1 MAMGQMGAIQ
11 AKLGLDLSQFQSG
24 ARAASAEAQKMAG
37 NINQAWAGVRNSV
50 EVKAARSF
58 DQLRASID
66 PAFAASQRYA
76 DIQRQVAGFV
86 DSGVASQRAANQV
99 LEQAAARYLGVA
111 TASDRAA
118 QAARAGEAAQ
128 AEAARTAQS
137 AARSYE
143 SLRASVDP
151 LFASS
156 QRYKQAVEVLNAAQ
170 AAGVVDD
177 RARANTLRLLGEQ
190 LSATSGVMQRTG
202 GISGRMSSAF
212 SNASFQVQDF
222 FVQIAGGT
230 DVMRAFAMQA
240 PQLLGALGFSGK
252 LAMIGSAL
260 GTLVAVGA
268 VVLPMLGDLGRKAK
282 DMGEAVGDL
291 ESSLGDLRAALDV
304 AAIPMA
310 ALRKEFGLNAEAA
323 REMNLAMLDLAQL
336 KAMNDLDASTEA
348 LRTRFADLVAQV
360 DRFDAATRQAG
371 GALRDD
377 FLTMAQ
383 TSIRQLQSQFGL
395 TIIQARGVAD
405 AMSKINSGDVD
416 QVAAGAK
423 DLTQVLMAVKDSA
436 GRIPPDLQ
444 EAAEATIK
452 TGLAA
457 MRLAGYTEQ
466 AEKIAANLPVGLNSA
481 ADAAQ
486 RLASA
491 MAAATGFSA
500 NLDNQIAML
509 DVQIEATRNKQNV
522 ANATRIAGLELEAQ
536 ARRDAAVAAGEDALA
551 ADARLAID
559 QAQIKTMSDK
569 LATLDQLTAAQKA
582 STKAGTAGVKAAQNL
597 AKAQAK
603 EAERWRD
610 LIDPMNR
617 YRRELGELTALAKEG
632 LLTPEEVQK
641 AMAQLNADLADSL
654 PLVGDL
660 TDTLVDGL
668 FTGFRTT
675 LGSIG
680 DMFKSWLKQ
689 MIATAAKNR
698 ILVAMGVTGATGVA
712 GTAAAASGSA
722 AGVMPGGSLGS
733 IATSGLGLAG
743 VIGTS
748 VNAFISGAGGLV
760 TSLTGAGGGLAAAGT
775 YLTSVLG
782 GATSGIAGLS
792 AAIGAIALP
801 VAAVG
806 FLISGLIGKTK
817 VLDTGIRALIG
828 GSDVTVQTYER
839 IEKSKFWGLSKSKR
853 TTYSAASSEI
863 ADPIRQAVYGVQD
876 SIAVA
881 ASALNIGAEAFDG
894 FAYELKFSTKGLSED
909 EALEVLQDKLT
920 ELGDAYAGQVTGLE
934 AFSASGEGAMET
946 INRLASALQ
955 TVNAAMDTLGN
966 SFRATGLVGAD
977 MASQLT
983 QLFGGDEAFGTA
995 VSTYYEAVYSE
1006 SERLATLTC
1015 QTTEALA
1022 EMGLAMPE
1030 SRDQYRALVDAM
1042 DLTSA
1047 GGRELWATLVG
1058 MAGVFDEILP
1068 QVSAF
1073 TAQIE
1078 ALSGQVS
1085 TSLDGAITAYTA
1097 AQQAS
1102 AQAAT
1107 NWYKAAD
1114 SIAEFVAEMRG
1125 TASAMTSPQS
1135 ALAFSAARY
1144 QSTLASAKAGDLDA
1158 TSGLTGV
1165 AQTYLDR
1172 VSATATSALD
1182 VARAQARVASDLGQV
1197 EGIAQIEGAKSEA
1210 IASLTQ
1216 AQVDLMTEARDYLAA
1231 GNALT
1236 EEQITT
1242 LETQLGSLDDA
1253 IQAAAEINYAS
1264 LQKQIDLAIDVVE
1277 DAKIPDYLKAML
1289 RDSASG
1295 VTRYVDFITR
1305 SDLSAD
1311 QKWLALTGA
1320 SEHVK
1325 TISLIADQG
1334 QISGDLLDLAL
1345 TSADT
1350 LVKTISYMSGTLLP
1364 ADLQALALEDASSL
1378 LKSIRWVAQS
1388 LPADLRAIVFNDID
1402 ALDKVI
1408 NFRVGQS
1415 VPGTVQKLALGEAEE
1430 FRRILDLVSGK
1441 LVSSRVQA
1449 LALDDPTGFRRSLS
1463 IVAGVLPS
1471 GRVQTLALDAA
1482 KAFTRVLDFQLG
1494 RTPQAK
1500 IWSLALA
1507 TTSKLQKTVNLLT
1520 GRTLDAETMRVA
1532 LAGNS
1537 ELARVVNVALSSK
1550 ADARAV
1556 TLALGNLGAYAVTVN
1571 AALGKGITGDLR
1583 QLVFAGQGS
1592 YAAMIE
1598 AAFSKGLTADQRRIL
1613 LTQQGGYIARITGV
1627 LAGNQSAQIK
1637 ALLLNANTSAA
1648 RAITIRA
1655 AFAKGLSSDQRA
1667 ALSSAALTVSRIIAG
1682 TVRLG
1687 SLSGD
1692 QIRMLRAASGTLTRT
1707 LKGTVDLSGL
1717 TAQQQSLLA
1726 AVSGSTAGKITL
1738 GGSFRFDPSSAF
1750 ASLMTSSVK
1759 APMEAARASMV
1770 GLRASLTSLRSAV
1783 IAQSDLLKAQ
1793 QKQAQVAAAQASYDS
1808 LMDQLA
1814 NFTPDQAVGAPSKLS
1829 TWSSGGLAALAT
1841 YQVGNKTFSAQ
1852 DTQKQLVMLDR
1863 KEDRATY
1870 NAIVAQL
1877 NTTAYEQ
1884 AMAYATRLNDAAAA
1898 SDLKE
1903 QALET
1908 SLQEAARALRDLG
1921 VDIEIPQFA
1930 AGGHHAGGLRLV
1942 GEKGPEIEATGA
1954 SRIWS
1959 ADQTRRMLSGG
1970 GGGQGGGGQGSDT
1983 ALVAEV
1989 KALREELAGMR
2000 SEQRQLGLSGT
2011 NDMRKLRMIE
2021 ERREAETQ

>member
-1 MAMGQMGAIQ
+1 MAMGQMGAMQ

-37 NINQAWAGVRNSV
+37 NINQAWAGVRASV
-50 EVKAARSF
+50 EMKAARSF

-76 DIQRQVAGFV
+76 DVQRQVAGFV
-86 DSGVASQRAANQV
+86 ESGVASQRAANQV

-118 QAARAGEAAQ
+118 QATRAGEAAQ
-128 AEAARTAQS
+128 AEAARTAAS

-143 SLRASVDP
+143 SLRVSVDP
-151 LFASS
+151 LYASS

-268 VVLPMLGDLGRKAK
+268 VVLPMLGDFGRKAK
-282 DMGEAVGDL
+282 DMGEAVDDL
-291 ESSLGDLRAALDV
+291 EGSLGDLRAALDV

-360 DRFDAATRQAG
+360 DQFDAATRQAG
-371 GALRDD
+371 GALRED

-395 TIIQARGVAD
+395 TIIEARGVAD
-405 AMSKINSGDVD
+405 AMGKINSGDVD

-444 EAAEATIK
+444 EAASAAAQTAIEA
-452 TGLAA
+452 L
-457 MRLAGYTEQ
+457 RLAGYAEQ

-491 MAAATGFSA
+491 MAAATGFST
-500 NLDNQIAML
+500 NLDAQIKTL
-509 DVQIEATRNKQNV
+509 DVQIEATRTKQNV

-582 STKAGTAGVKAAQNL
+582 STKAGTAGLKAAQKL
-597 AKAQAK
+597 EKAQAK

-617 YRRELGELTALAKEG
+617 YRRELGELNTLAKEG

-654 PLVGDL
+654 PLVGEL

-680 DMFKSWLKQ
+680 DMFKTWLKQ

-712 GTAAAASGSA
+712 GTAAAAAGSA
-722 AGVMPGGSLGS
+722 AGVKPGGLGS

-782 GATSGIAGLS
+782 GATSGITGLS

-828 GSDVTVQTYER
+828 GGDVSVQTYQR
-839 IEKSKFWGLSKSKR
+839 IEKSKWWGLSKSKK
-853 TTYSAASSEI
+853 TKYATASSDV
-863 ADPIRQAVYGVQD
+863 ADPITQAVYGVQD
-876 SIAVA
+876 SVVA
-881 ASALNIGAEAFDG
+881 AAAALDIGAEAFDD
-894 FAYELKFSTKGLSED
+894 FAYELKFSTRGLSED

-920 ELGDAYAGQVTGLE
+920 ELGDAYAGQVAGLE

-966 SFRATGLVGAD
+966 AFRATGLVGAD

-1006 SERLATLTC
+1006 SERLATLTR

-1022 EMGLAMPE
+1022 DMGIAMPK

-1042 DLTSA
+1042 DLTTE
-1047 GGRELWATLVG
+1047 GGRALWATLVG

-1114 SIAEFVAEMRG
+1114 SIAAFVAEMRG

-1144 QSTLASAKAGDLDA
+1144 QATLASARAGDLDA

-1210 IASLTQ
+1210 IVSLTQ
-1216 AQVDLMTEARDYLAA
+1216 AQLDLMTEARDYLAA
-1231 GNALT
+1231 GNALS

-1253 IQAAAEINYAS
+1253 ITAAAEINYAS

-1289 RDSASG
+1289 SDSASG

-1325 TISLIADQG
+1325 TVEY
-1334 QISGDLLDLAL
+1334 LA
-1345 TSADT
+1345 
-1350 LVKTISYMSGTLLP
+1350 
-1364 ADLQALALEDASSL
+1364 Q
-1378 LKSIRWVAQS
+1378 
-1388 LPADLRAIVFNDID
+1388 ND
-1402 ALDKVI
+1402 
-1408 NFRVGQS
+1408 
-1415 VPGTVQKLALGEAEE
+1415 
-1430 FRRILDLVSGK
+1430 
-1441 LVSSRVQA
+1441 
-1449 LALDDPTGFRRSLS
+1449 
-1463 IVAGVLPS
+1463 
-1471 GRVQTLALDAA
+1471 
-1482 KAFTRVLDFQLG
+1482 LG
-1494 RTPQAK
+1494 RDLTT
-1500 IWSLALA
+1500 LALA
-1507 TTSKLQKTVNLLT
+1507 TTSTLQKTVNLLT
-1520 GRTLDAETMRVA
+1520 GRKLDAETMRVA

-1550 ADARAV
+1550 ADTRAV
-1556 TLALGNLGAYAVTVN
+1556 KLALGNLGAYAVTVN
-1571 AALGKGITGDLR
+1571 ASFGKGITADLR
-1583 QLVFAGQGS
+1583 KLVFAGQGS

-1613 LTQQGGYIARITGV
+1613 LTQQGGYIAQITGV
-1627 LAGNQSAQIK
+1627 LASNQSAQIK

-1655 AFAKGLSSDQRA
+1655 TFAKGLSSDQRA

-1717 TAQQQSLLA
+1717 TAQQKSLLA
-1726 AVSGSTAGKITL
+1726 AVSGSSAGRITL

-1750 ASLMTSSVK
+1750 ASLMTNSVATPMASAK
-1759 APMEAARASMV
+1759 AAMT
-1770 GLRASLTSLRSAV
+1770 GLRGALVDLRKVMDEQLAQAKAAQALATAQASLATLADQKASVISTASSV
-1783 IAQSDLLKAQ
+1783 IAQIK
-1793 QKQAQVAAAQASYDS
+1793 
-1808 LMDQLA
+1808 
-1814 NFTPDQAVGAPSKLS
+1814 
-1829 TWSSGGLAALAT
+1829 
-1841 YQVGNKTFSAQ
+1841 
-1852 DTQKQLVMLDR
+1852 
-1863 KEDRATY
+1863 
-1870 NAIVAQL
+1870 
-1877 NTTAYEQ
+1877 
-1884 AMAYATRLNDAAAA
+1884 
-1898 SDLKE
+1898 
-1903 QALET
+1903 ALERST
-1908 SLQEAARALRDLG
+1908 G
-1921 VDIEIPQFA
+1921 VDIRNGNKNATLSVDDAGNVSYAATHVDYGRGDDIAGFRAAFWADGGLEDQLVSLIGDAPALERKMAVLRAQIEGMGGVPAFA
-1930 AGGHHAGGLRLV
+1930 RGGHHAGGLRLV

-1970 GGGQGGGGQGSDT
+1970 GGQGQGADA
-1983 ALVAEV
+1983 ALLAEV
-1989 KALREELAGMR
+1989 KALREEVAGMR

>member
-1 MAMGQMGAIQ
+1 MAMGQMGAMQ
-11 AKLGLDLSQFQSG
+11 ARLGLDLSQFQSG

-66 PAFAASQRYA
+66 PAFAASQRYGE
-76 DIQRQVAGFV
+76 IQRQVAGFV
-86 DSGVASQRAANQV
+86 ESGVASQRAANQV
-99 LEQAAARYLGVA
+99 LEQAAAKYLGVA
-111 TASDRAA
+111 SASDRAA

-128 AEAARTAQS
+128 AEAARTAQN

-151 LFASS
+151 LYASS
-156 QRYKQAVEVLNAAQ
+156 QRYRQAVEVLNAAQ
-170 AAGVVDD
+170 AAGVIDD

-268 VVLPMLGDLGRKAK
+268 VVLPMLGDFGRKAK
-282 DMGEAVGDL
+282 DMGEAVDDL
-291 ESSLGDLRAALDV
+291 EGSLGDLRSALDV

-336 KAMNDLDASTEA
+336 KAMNDLDASTAA

-360 DRFDAATRQAG
+360 DQFDAATRQAG

-395 TIIQARGVAD
+395 TIIEARGVAD
-405 AMSKINSGDVD
+405 ALAKINSGDVD

-444 EAAEATIK
+444 EAASAAAQTAIEA
-452 TGLAA
+452 L
-457 MRLAGYTEQ
+457 RLAGYAEQ

-500 NLDNQIAML
+500 NLDAQIRTL

-582 STKAGTAGVKAAQNL
+582 STKAGTAGLKAAQKL

-617 YRRELGELTALAKEG
+617 YRRELGELNTLAKEG

-654 PLVGDL
+654 PLVGEL

-680 DMFKSWLKQ
+680 DMFKTWLKQ
-689 MIATAAKNR
+689 MIAIAAKNR
-698 ILVAMGVTGATGVA
+698 ILVAMGVTGAGGVA
-712 GTAAAASGSA
+712 GTAAAAAGSA
-722 AGVMPGGSLGS
+722 AGVMPGGLGS

-743 VIGTS
+743 TLGS
-748 VNAFISGAGGLV
+748 LGSAAFSGASGLV
-760 TSLTGAGGGLAAAGT
+760 TSLTGAGGGLGAAGS
-775 YLTSVLG
+775 YLTGVLG
-782 GATSGIAGLS
+782 GATSSLTGF
-792 AAIGAIALP
+792 AAAVGAIALP

-853 TTYSAASSEI
+853 TNYSAASSEI

-876 SIAVA
+876 SIAAA
-881 ASALNIGAEAFDG
+881 ASALDIGAEAFDG

-909 EALEVLQDKLT
+909 EALEVLQDRLT
-920 ELGDAYAGQVTGLE
+920 GLGDAYAGQIEGLE

-966 SFRATGLVGAD
+966 AFRATGLVGAD

-995 VSTYYEAVYSE
+995 VTSYYNAVYSE
-1006 SERLATLTC
+1006 SERLATLTR
-1015 QTTEALA
+1015 QTSEALA
-1022 EMGLAMPE
+1022 EMGLAMPA

-1042 DLTSA
+1042 DLTTA

-1068 QVSAF
+1068 QVASF

-1125 TASAMTSPQS
+1125 TSSAMTSPQS

-1144 QSTLASAKAGDLDA
+1144 QSTLASARAGDLDA

-1231 GNALT
+1231 GNALS
-1236 EEQITT
+1236 EEQIDM
-1242 LETQLGSLDDA
+1242 LQVQLGDLDSA
-1253 IQAAAEINYAS
+1253 ITAAAAINYAS

-1289 RDSASG
+1289 SDSASG

-1415 VPGTVQKLALGEAEE
+1415 VPGSVQKLALGEAEE

-1463 IVAGVLPS
+1463 IVAGALPS
-1471 GRVQTLALDAA
+1471 GRVQSLALDAA

-1500 IWSLALA
+1500 VWSLALA

-1556 TLALGNLGAYAVTVN
+1556 RLALGNLGAYAVTVN
-1571 AALGKGITGDLR
+1571 AAFGKGITADLR
-1583 QLVFAGQGS
+1583 KLVFAGQGS

-1613 LTQQGGYIARITGV
+1613 LAQQGGYIAQITGV

-1655 AFAKGLSSDQRA
+1655 AFASNLTSDQRA

-1717 TAQQQSLLA
+1717 TAQQKSLLA
-1726 AVSGSTAGKITL
+1726 AVSGASAGRITL

-1750 ASLMTSSVK
+1750 ASLMTNSVK

-1770 GLRASLTSLRSAV
+1770 GLRASLGSLCSAV

-1829 TWSSGGLAALAT
+1829 TWSSGGLAALAS

-1852 DTQKQLVMLDR
+1852 DTRKQLVMLDR

-1877 NTTAYEQ
+1877 NTTAYEK

-1930 AGGHHAGGLRLV
+1930 RGGHHAGGLRLV

-1970 GGGQGGGGQGSDT
+1970 GGQGGDRAED
-1983 ALVAEV
+1983 ALLRALIAEMRQ
-1989 KALREELAGMR
+1989 LREET
-2000 SEQRQLGLSGT
+2000 RQLQMNGN
-2011 NDMRKLRMIE
+2011 NDLRKLCMIE
-2021 ERREAETQ
+2021 ERREAEMQ

>member
-1 MAMGQMGAIQ
+1 MAMGQVGAMQ

-37 NINQAWAGVRNSV
+37 NINQAWAGVRASV

-76 DIQRQVAGFV
+76 DVQRQVAGFV

-99 LEQAAARYLGVA
+99 LEQAAAKYLGVA
-111 TASDRAA
+111 SVSDRAA

-128 AEAARTAQS
+128 AEAARTAQN

-156 QRYKQAVEVLNAAQ
+156 QRYRQAVEVLNAAQ

-268 VVLPMLGDLGRKAK
+268 VVLPMLGDFGRKAK
-282 DMGEAVGDL
+282 DMGEAIDDL
-291 ESSLGDLRAALDV
+291 EGSLGDLRAALDV

-336 KAMNDLDASTEA
+336 KAMNDLDASTGA
-348 LRTRFADLVAQV
+348 LRERFADLVAQV
-360 DRFDAATRQAG
+360 DQFDAATRQAG

-383 TSIRQLQSQFGL
+383 TSIRQLRSQFGL

-405 AMSKINSGDVD
+405 AMAKINSGDVD

-444 EAAEATIK
+444 EAASAAAKTAIEA
-452 TGLAA
+452 L
-457 MRLAGYTEQ
+457 RLAGYAEQ

-500 NLDNQIAML
+500 NLDAQIKTL

-582 STKAGTAGVKAAQNL
+582 STKAGTAGAKAAQKL
-597 AKAQAK
+597 EKAQAK

-617 YRRELGELTALAKEG
+617 YRRELGELNALAKEG

-641 AMAQLNADLADSL
+641 AMAQLNADLADNL
-654 PLVGDL
+654 PLVGEL

-698 ILVAMGVTGATGVA
+698 ILVAMGVTGATGVT
-712 GTAAAASGSA
+712 GTAAAAT
-722 AGVMPGGSLGS
+722 GVMPGSLGS
-733 IATSGLGLAG
+733 LATSGLGLAG

-748 VNAFISGAGGLV
+748 VNAFISGAGGLI
-760 TSLTGAGGGLAAAGT
+760 TSLTGAGGGLAATGT

-839 IEKSKFWGLSKSKR
+839 IEKSRFWGLSKSKR
-853 TTYSAASSEI
+853 TNYSAASSEI

-876 SIAVA
+876 SIAAA
-881 ASALNIGAEAFDG
+881 ASALDIGTEAFDG

-909 EALEVLQDKLT
+909 EALEVLQDRLT
-920 ELGDAYAGQVTGLE
+920 GLGDAYAGQVKGLE

-966 SFRATGLVGAD
+966 TFRATGLVGAD

-995 VSTYYEAVYSE
+995 VSSYYEAVYSE
-1006 SERLATLTC
+1006 SERLATLTR
-1015 QTTEALA
+1015 QTSEALS
-1022 EMGLAMPE
+1022 EMGLAMPQ

-1042 DLTSA
+1042 DLTTE

-1068 QVSAF
+1068 QVASF

-1085 TSLDGAITAYTA
+1085 ISLDGAITAYTA

-1114 SIAEFVAEMRG
+1114 SIAAFVAEMRG

-1231 GNALT
+1231 GNALS
-1236 EEQITT
+1236 EEQIDM
-1242 LETQLGSLDDA
+1242 LQTQLGDLDSA
-1253 IQAAAEINYAS
+1253 ITAAAAINYAS

-1289 RDSASG
+1289 SDSAAG
-1295 VTRYVDFITR
+1295 ITRYVDFITR
-1305 SDLSAD
+1305 SDLTAD

-1325 TISLIADQG
+1325 TVEYLAKN
-1334 QISGDLLDLAL
+1334 DLGRDLTTLAL
-1345 TSADT
+1345 TA
-1350 LVKTISYMSGTLLP
+1350 
-1364 ADLQALALEDASSL
+1364 
-1378 LKSIRWVAQS
+1378 
-1388 LPADLRAIVFNDID
+1388 
-1402 ALDKVI
+1402 
-1408 NFRVGQS
+1408 
-1415 VPGTVQKLALGEAEE
+1415 
-1430 FRRILDLVSGK
+1430 
-1441 LVSSRVQA
+1441 
-1449 LALDDPTGFRRSLS
+1449 
-1463 IVAGVLPS
+1463 
-1471 GRVQTLALDAA
+1471 
-1482 KAFTRVLDFQLG
+1482 
-1494 RTPQAK
+1494 
-1500 IWSLALA
+1500 
-1507 TTSKLQKTVNLLT
+1507 TSKLQKTVNLLA
-1520 GRTLDAETMRVA
+1520 GATLDAETMRVA

-1556 TLALGNLGAYAVTVN
+1556 RLALGNIGAYAVTVN
-1571 AALGKGITGDLR
+1571 ASFGKGISGDLR

-1613 LTQQGGYIARITGV
+1613 LSQQGGYIARITGI
-1627 LAGNQSAQIK
+1627 LGGNQSAQIK

-1655 AFAKGLSSDQRA
+1655 AFASNLTSDQRA

-1717 TAQQQSLLA
+1717 TAQQKSLLA
-1726 AVSGSTAGKITL
+1726 AVSGASAGRITL

-1750 ASLMTSSVK
+1750 ASLMTSSVATPLASAK
-1759 APMEAARASMV
+1759 AAMTGLRGALIDLRKVMDEQLAQARAAQA
-1770 GLRASLTSLRSAV
+1770 LAKAQASLATLADQKASVISTASSV
-1783 IAQSDLLKAQ
+1783 IAQIK
-1793 QKQAQVAAAQASYDS
+1793 
-1808 LMDQLA
+1808 
-1814 NFTPDQAVGAPSKLS
+1814 
-1829 TWSSGGLAALAT
+1829 
-1841 YQVGNKTFSAQ
+1841 
-1852 DTQKQLVMLDR
+1852 
-1863 KEDRATY
+1863 
-1870 NAIVAQL
+1870 
-1877 NTTAYEQ
+1877 
-1884 AMAYATRLNDAAAA
+1884 
-1898 SDLKE
+1898 
-1903 QALET
+1903 ALEQST
-1908 SLQEAARALRDLG
+1908 G
-1921 VDIEIPQFA
+1921 VDIRNGNRDATLAVDAEGKVSYAATHVDYGRGDDISGFSQAYWTKGGLEEQLISLIGDAPALERKMAVLRAQIEGMGGVPAFA
-1930 AGGHHAGGLRLV
+1930 RGGLHTGGLRLV

-1970 GGGQGGGGQGSDT
+1970 GGQGADRAED
-1983 ALVAEV
+1983 ALLRALIAEMRQ
-1989 KALREELAGMR
+1989 LREET
-2000 SEQRQLGLSGT
+2000 RQLQMNGN
-2011 NDMRKLRMIE
+2011 NDLRKLRMIE

>member
-1 MAMGQMGAIQ
+1 MAMGQMGAMQ
-11 AKLGLDLSQFQSG
+11 ARLGLDLSQFQSG

-86 DSGVASQRAANQV
+86 ESGVASQRAANQV
-99 LEQAAARYLGVA
+99 LEQAAAKYLGVA
-111 TASDRAA
+111 SASDRAA

-128 AEAARTAQS
+128 AEAARTAQN

-156 QRYKQAVEVLNAAQ
+156 QRCKRAVEVLNAAQ

-252 LAMIGSAL
+252 LAMVGSAL

-268 VVLPMLGDLGRKAK
+268 VVLPMLGDFGRKAK
-282 DMGEAVGDL
+282 DMGEAVDDL
-291 ESSLGDLRAALDV
+291 EGSLGDLRSALDV

-336 KAMNDLDASTEA
+336 KAMNDLDASTAA

-360 DRFDAATRQAG
+360 DQFDAATRQAG
-371 GALRDD
+371 GALRED
-377 FLTMAQ
+377 FVAMAQ

-405 AMSKINSGDVD
+405 AMAKINSGDVD

-423 DLTQVLMAVKDSA
+423 DLTQVLMSVKDA
-436 GRIPPDLQ
+436 TGRIPPDLQ

-582 STKAGTAGVKAAQNL
+582 STKAGTAGLKAAQKL
-597 AKAQAK
+597 EKAQAK

-617 YRRELGELTALAKEG
+617 YRRELGELTALAKDG

-654 PLVGDL
+654 PLVGEL

-698 ILVAMGVTGATGVA
+698 ILVAMGVTGSVSDVA
-712 GTAAAASGSA
+712 GTAAAAGSA
-722 AGVMPGGSLGS
+722 AATGVMPGGSLGS

-817 VLDTGIRALIG
+817 VLDAGIRALIEDG
-828 GSDVTVQTYER
+828 DVSVQTYKR
-839 IEKSKFWGLSKSKR
+839 IEKSKWWGLSKSKK
-853 TTYSAASSEI
+853 TKYSAASSAV
-863 ADPIRQAVYGVQD
+863 ADPITQAVYGVQA
-876 SIAVA
+876 SVA
-881 ASALNIGAEAFDG
+881 AAAAALDIGAEAFDG

-920 ELGDAYAGQVTGLE
+920 ELGDAYAGQITGLD

-995 VSTYYEAVYSE
+995 VSSYYQAVYSE
-1006 SERLATLTC
+1006 SERLATLTR
-1015 QTTEALA
+1015 QTSEALA
-1022 EMGLAMPE
+1022 EMGLAMPA

-1042 DLTSA
+1042 DLTTE
-1047 GGRELWATLVG
+1047 GGREFWATLVG

-1125 TASAMTSPQS
+1125 TSSALTSPQS

-1172 VSATATSALD
+1172 ASATATSALD

-1231 GNALT
+1231 GNALS

-1253 IQAAAEINYAS
+1253 IQSAAAINYAS

-1289 RDSASG
+1289 SDSAAG

-1325 TISLIADQG
+1325 TVDY
-1334 QISGDLLDLAL
+1334 LA
-1345 TSADT
+1345 
-1350 LVKTISYMSGTLLP
+1350 
-1364 ADLQALALEDASSL
+1364 Q
-1378 LKSIRWVAQS
+1378 
-1388 LPADLRAIVFNDID
+1388 ND
-1402 ALDKVI
+1402 
-1408 NFRVGQS
+1408 
-1415 VPGTVQKLALGEAEE
+1415 
-1430 FRRILDLVSGK
+1430 
-1441 LVSSRVQA
+1441 
-1449 LALDDPTGFRRSLS
+1449 
-1463 IVAGVLPS
+1463 
-1471 GRVQTLALDAA
+1471 
-1482 KAFTRVLDFQLG
+1482 LG
-1494 RTPQAK
+1494 RDLTT
-1500 IWSLALA
+1500 LALA
-1507 TTSKLQKTVNLLT
+1507 TTSKLQKTVNLLAGT
-1520 GRTLDAETMRVA
+1520 TLDAETMRVA

-1550 ADARAV
+1550 ADVRAV

-1571 AALGKGITGDLR
+1571 ASFGKGITGDLR
-1583 QLVFAGQGS
+1583 KLVFAGQGS

-1613 LTQQGGYIARITGV
+1613 LTRQGGYIAQITGV

-1655 AFAKGLSSDQRA
+1655 AFASNLTADQRA

-1692 QIRMLRAASGTLTRT
+1692 QIRMLRAANGTLTRT

-1738 GGSFRFDPSSAF
+1738 GGSFRFDPSAAF
-1750 ASLMTSSVK
+1750 ASLMTNSVK
-1759 APMEAARASMV
+1759 VPMEAARSSML
-1770 GLRASLTSLRSAV
+1770 GLVANLNSLRSAV
-1783 IAQSDLLKAQ
+1783 MAQSDLLKTQ
-1793 QKQAQVAAAQASYDS
+1793 QKQAQVAAAQATYDS

-1814 NFTPDQAVGAPSKLS
+1814 NFTPEQAVGAPSKLS
-1829 TWSSGGLAALAT
+1829 TWSFGGLASLAS
-1841 YQVGNKTFSAQ
+1841 YQVGNKTFAAKDS
-1852 DTQKQLVMLDR
+1852 QKQLFGLDP

-1884 AMAYATRLNDAAAA
+1884 ALAYATRLNDAAAA

-1930 AGGHHAGGLRLV
+1930 AGGLHTGGLRLV

-1959 ADQTRRMLSGG
+1959 ADQTRRMLSGSG
-1970 GGGQGGGGQGSDT
+1970 GSGQGADT
-1983 ALVAEV
+1983 ALLAEV

-2021 ERREAETQ
+2021 ERREAEAQ

>member
-1 MAMGQMGAIQ
+1 MAMGQMGAMQ

-37 NINQAWAGVRNSV
+37 NINQAWAGVRASV

-76 DIQRQVAGFV
+76 DVQRQVAGFV
-86 DSGVASQRAANQV
+86 ESGVASQRAANQV

-111 TASDRAA
+111 SASDRAA

-128 AEAARTAQS
+128 AEAARTAQN

-151 LFASS
+151 LYASS
-156 QRYKQAVEVLNAAQ
+156 QRYRQAVEVLNAAQ

-268 VVLPMLGDLGRKAK
+268 VVLPMLGDFGRKAK
-282 DMGEAVGDL
+282 DMGEAVDDL
-291 ESSLGDLRAALDV
+291 EGSLGDLRSALDV

-371 GALRDD
+371 GALRED
-377 FLTMAQ
+377 FVAMAQ

-395 TIIQARGVAD
+395 TIIEARGVAD
-405 AMSKINSGDVD
+405 AMRRINSGDVD

-423 DLTQVLMAVKDSA
+423 DLTQVLMAVKDA
-436 GRIPPDLQ
+436 TGRIPPDLQ
-444 EAAEATIK
+444 EAASAAAQTAIEA
-452 TGLAA
+452 L
-457 MRLAGYTEQ
+457 RLAGYVEQ

-500 NLDNQIAML
+500 NLDAQIRTL
-509 DVQIEATRNKQNV
+509 DVQIEATRTKQNV

-559 QAQIKTMSDK
+559 QAQIKTMSEK

-582 STKAGTAGVKAAQNL
+582 STQAGTAGVKAAQKL
-597 AKAQAK
+597 EKAQAK

-617 YRRELGELTALAKEG
+617 YRRELGELNTLAKDG

-641 AMAQLNADLADSL
+641 AVAQLNADLADSL
-654 PLVGDL
+654 PLVGEL

-712 GTAAAASGSA
+712 GTAAAAT
-722 AGVMPGGSLGS
+722 GVMPGGLGS

-743 VIGTS
+743 TLGSLGSAAV
-748 VNAFISGAGGLV
+748 SGASGLV
-760 TSLTGAGGGLAAAGT
+760 TSLTGAGGGLGAAGS
-775 YLTSVLG
+775 YLTGVLG
-782 GATSGIAGLS
+782 GATSSLTGF
-792 AAIGAIALP
+792 AAAVGAIALP

-828 GSDVTVQTYER
+828 GSYITVQTYEK
-839 IEKSKFWGLSKSKR
+839 IEKSRFWGLSKSKR
-853 TTYSAASSEI
+853 TNYSAASSEI
-863 ADPIRQAVYGVQD
+863 ADPIRRAVYGVQD
-876 SIAVA
+876 SIAAA
-881 ASALNIGAEAFDG
+881 ASALDIGAEAFDG

-909 EALEVLQDKLT
+909 EALEVLQDRLT
-920 ELGDAYAGQVTGLE
+920 GLGDAYAGQITGLE

-966 SFRATGLVGAD
+966 SFRATGLVGAN

-995 VSTYYEAVYSE
+995 VSSYYQAVYSE
-1006 SERLATLTC
+1006 SERLATLTR

-1022 EMGLAMPE
+1022 EMGLAMPA

-1042 DLTSA
+1042 DLTTE

-1125 TASAMTSPQS
+1125 TSSAMVSPQS

-1216 AQVDLMTEARDYLAA
+1216 NQVDLMTEARDYLAA
-1231 GNALT
+1231 GNALS
-1236 EEQITT
+1236 EEQIDM
-1242 LETQLGSLDDA
+1242 LQTQLGDLDSA
-1253 IQAAAEINYAS
+1253 ITAAAEINYAS

-1289 RDSASG
+1289 SDSASG

-1305 SDLSAD
+1305 SDLTAD

-1415 VPGTVQKLALGEAEE
+1415 VSGTVQKLALGEAEE
-1430 FRRILDLVSGK
+1430 FRRILNLVSGQ

-1449 LALDDPTGFRRSLS
+1449 LALDDPSGFRRSLS
-1463 IVAGVLPS
+1463 IVAGALPS
-1471 GRVQTLALDAA
+1471 GRVQTLALDTA

-1500 IWSLALA
+1500 VWSLALA

-1520 GRTLDAETMRVA
+1520 GRKLDAETMRVA

-1550 ADARAV
+1550 ADTRAV
-1556 TLALGNLGAYAVTVN
+1556 KLALGNLGAYAVTVN

-1613 LTQQGGYIARITGV
+1613 LTQQGGYIAQITGV

-1655 AFAKGLSSDQRA
+1655 AFASNLSADQRA
-1667 ALSSAALTVSRIIAG
+1667 ALSSAALTVSRIIVG
-1682 TVRLG
+1682 TMRLG

-1717 TAQQQSLLA
+1717 TAQQKSLLA
-1726 AVSGSTAGKITL
+1726 AVSGASSGRITL

-1750 ASLMTSSVK
+1750 ANLMTNSVK

-1770 GLRASLTSLRSAV
+1770 GLRASLGGLRSAV
-1783 IAQSDLLKAQ
+1783 EAQSDLLKAQ

-1829 TWSSGGLAALAT
+1829 TWSSGGLAALAS

-1852 DTQKQLVMLDR
+1852 DSKKQLVMLDR

-1877 NTTAYEQ
+1877 NTSAYEQ

-1930 AGGHHAGGLRLV
+1930 AGGLHTGGLRLV

-1970 GGGQGGGGQGSDT
+1970 NGGGQGADT
-1983 ALVAEV
+1983 ALLAEV

-2000 SEQRQLGLSGT
+2000 TEQRQLGLSGT